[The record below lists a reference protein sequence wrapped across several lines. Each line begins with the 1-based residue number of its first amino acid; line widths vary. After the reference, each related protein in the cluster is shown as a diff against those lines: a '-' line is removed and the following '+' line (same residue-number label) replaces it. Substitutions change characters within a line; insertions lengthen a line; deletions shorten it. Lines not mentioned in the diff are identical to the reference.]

1 MVIYN
6 HSKGTGSRNQGQGG
20 SKKPKKIKKVL
31 DKSKKFCYNNY
42 RTKEMSQKPR
52 LTHKKDEVSNMKNA
66 MTYAQALEIAI
77 NAVADNADAASTL
90 TALKAQ
96 IEKKNTSKPSKP
108 TKAQTASAEKREGI
122 FETLKSQ
129 SEPIT
134 AGSLAEILGITTQ
147 SVSGHLRQLAEAGR
161 VEVIKETT
169 NEKGEVKKLKSALY
183 KAIA

>member
-1 MVIYN
+1 M
-6 HSKGTGSRNQGQGG
+6 RNG
-20 SKKPKKIKKVL
+20 
-31 DKSKKFCYNNY
+31 
-42 RTKEMSQKPR
+42 
-52 LTHKKDEVSNMKNA
+52 

-77 NAVADNADAASTL
+77 NSVANAEAVERL
-90 TALKAQ
+90 QALKVQ

-108 TKAQTASAEKREGI
+108 TKAQVASAEKREGI

-129 SEPIT
+129 PEPIT
-134 AGSLAEILGITTQ
+134 AGALAEILDITTQ

>member
-1 MVIYN
+1 M
-6 HSKGTGSRNQGQGG
+6 R
-20 SKKPKKIKKVL
+20 
-31 DKSKKFCYNNY
+31 
-42 RTKEMSQKPR
+42 
-52 LTHKKDEVSNMKNA
+52 NA

-77 NAVADNADAASTL
+77 NTVANAEAVERL
-90 TALKAQ
+90 KALKVQ

-108 TKAQTASAEKREGI
+108 TKAQVASAEKREGI

-129 SEPIT
+129 PEPIT
-134 AGSLAEILGITTQ
+134 AGALAEILDITTQ